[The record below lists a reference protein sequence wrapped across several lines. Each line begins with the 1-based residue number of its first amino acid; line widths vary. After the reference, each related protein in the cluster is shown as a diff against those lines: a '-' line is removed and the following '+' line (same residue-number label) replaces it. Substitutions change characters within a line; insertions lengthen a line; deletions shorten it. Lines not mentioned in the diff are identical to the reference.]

1 MVSDYVKT
9 LASMIMNRT
18 EYRLAV
24 DAENQ
29 QGKLSNAISEL
40 AAALRGDEQKQTDN
54 HHPNINNEG

>member
-9 LASMIMNRT
+9 LAGMIMNRT

-40 AAALRGDEQKQTDN
+40 AAALRGDEQKQPDN